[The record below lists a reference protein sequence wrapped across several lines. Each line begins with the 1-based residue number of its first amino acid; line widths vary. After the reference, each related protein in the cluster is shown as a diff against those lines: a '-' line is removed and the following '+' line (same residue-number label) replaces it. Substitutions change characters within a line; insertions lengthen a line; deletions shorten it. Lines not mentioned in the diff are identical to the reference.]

1 MGPAEVEY
9 SKYAEGD
16 RVKAMESAEVGHKKY
31 AVGNSVKTNNNE
43 VDESSA
49 EVKGTKS
56 SAEGDFVK
64 TNNQNK
70 VGYLMA
76 VLKKNKV
83 ENLNAV
89 HNHSGEKSHPVSKD
103 SVVDDQ
109 DKKGCS
115 WSLDTE
121 ENPNNCG
128 KNHIV
133 GVQNDM
139 DEKSH
144 PNSLKLDENPDQ
156 CEKSHLEGE
165 QNDESEKC
173 RIESLE
179 KENGVENGEK
189 GRLVFIDYN
198 TDHINNNEGGHALK
212 SKHPEVKGGALH
224 GATDVGGE
232 ASQKIYASADG
243 GPRSRVRAR
252 GTLRS
257 APHQH

>member
-1 MGPAEVEY
+1 M
-9 SKYAEGD
+9 
-16 RVKAMESAEVGHKKY
+16 
-31 AVGNSVKTNNNE
+31 
-43 VDESSA
+43 
-49 EVKGTKS
+49 TKRIS
-56 SAEGDFVK
+56 IFVK
-64 TNNQNK
+64 I
-70 VGYLMA
+70 
-76 VLKKNKV
+76 
-83 ENLNAV
+83 
-89 HNHSGEKSHPVSKD
+89 
-103 SVVDDQ
+103 
-109 DKKGCS
+109 CF
-115 WSLDTE
+115 
-121 ENPNNCG
+121 PN
-128 KNHIV
+128 IS
-133 GVQNDM
+133 DW
-139 DEKSH
+139 
-144 PNSLKLDENPDQ
+144 
-156 CEKSHLEGE
+156 SHLEGE

-252 GTLRS
+252 GTLHS